1 MKLYVI
7 YDYKSKYPALSG
19 HLLTDAL
26 IRDCLGRENLVIER
40 TDKGKPYIKGP
51 DSADCFISVSHSEG
65 TFALLVS
72 DRNVGLDIQYH
83 RDVKADRIA
92 ARCFPA
98 EEAAYVADDP
108 AGSRFFTLWT
118 RKEAYS
124 KFTGLGMEQIMMKEP
139 VPDNCEVLFMDLRLE
154 DGCYC
159 SICSGTTGKKGGQK
173 PDEIQISYR
182 K

>member
-1 MKLYVI
+1 MKLHVI
-7 YDYKSKYPALSG
+7 YDYKSKFPSLSG
-19 HLLTDAL
+19 RALTDAL
-26 IRDCLGRENLVIER
+26 IRECLGREDLIIER
-40 TDKGKPYIKGP
+40 TDKGKPYIAGP
-51 DSADCFISVSHSEG
+51 DSACCCVSVSHDKE

-72 DRNVGLDIQYH
+72 DRNVGLDIQYC

-92 ARCFPA
+92 ARFFSE
-98 EEAAYVADDP
+98 EEAAYVAEDNTE
-108 AGSRFFTLWT
+108 SRFFTLWT

-124 KFTGLGMEQIMMKEP
+124 KYTGLGMEQIMKKEP
-139 VPDNCEVLFMDLRLE
+139 VPNDGEVLFTDLMLA

-159 SICSGTTGKKGGQK
+159 SICSERIGKEGGQM

>member
-7 YDYKSKYPALSG
+7 FDYKDKYPALSG
-19 HLLTDAL
+19 RALTDAL
-26 IRDCLGRENLVIER
+26 IRECLGREDLVIER
-40 TDKGKPYIKGP
+40 NDKGKPFIAGP
-51 DSADCFISVSHSEG
+51 DSAVCRISVSHSEG

-72 DRNVGLDIQYH
+72 DRNVGLDIQYC
-83 RDVKADRIA
+83 RKLQADRIA
-92 ARCFPA
+92 ARCFTA
-98 EEAAYVADDP
+98 EEAADVAEDST
-108 AGSRFFTLWT
+108 GSRFFTIWT

-124 KFTGLGMEQIMMKEP
+124 KYTGLGMEQIMKKEP
-139 VPDNCEVLFMDLRLE
+139 VPDDREVLFTDLRLE

-159 SICSGTTGKKGGQK
+159 SICSERIEEGGQK

>member
-1 MKLYVI
+1 MKLHVI
-7 YDYKSKYPALSG
+7 YDYKSKFPTLSG
-19 HLLTDAL
+19 RALTDAL
-26 IRDCLGRENLVIER
+26 IRECLGREDLVIER
-40 TDKGKPYIKGP
+40 NDKGKPFTAGP
-51 DSADCFISVSHSEG
+51 DTADCCISVSHSEG

-83 RDVKADRIA
+83 RDVKTDRIA

-108 AGSRFFTLWT
+108 EGSRFFTLWT

-124 KFTGLGMEQIMMKEP
+124 KYTGLGMEQIMMKEP
-139 VPDNCEVLFMDLRLE
+139 VPDNCEVRFTDLRLE

-159 SICSGTTGKKGGQK
+159 SICSEHAEEKGGQK

>member
-19 HLLTDAL
+19 RTLTDAL
-26 IRDCLGRENLVIER
+26 IRECLGREDLIIER
-40 TDKGKPYIKGP
+40 TDKGKPYIAGP
-51 DSADCFISVSHSEG
+51 DPAGCCISVSHSEG
-65 TFALLVS
+65 AFALLLS
-72 DRNVGLDIQYH
+72 DRNVGLDIQYC

-98 EEAAYVADDP
+98 EEAAYVAEDSS
-108 AGSRFFTLWT
+108 GSRFFTLWA

-124 KFTGLGMEQIMMKEP
+124 KYTGLGMEQIMNKEP
-139 VPDNCEVLFMDLRLE
+139 VPDDREVLFMDLRLE

-159 SICSGTTGKKGGQK
+159 SICSEQLEEGGQK

>member
-7 YDYKSKYPALSG
+7 FDYKDKYPALSG
-19 HLLTDAL
+19 RALTDAL
-26 IRDCLGRENLVIER
+26 IRECLGREDLVIER
-40 TDKGKPYIKGP
+40 NDKGKPFIGGP
-51 DSADCFISVSHSEG
+51 DCAGCCISVSHSEG

-72 DRNVGLDIQYH
+72 DRNVGLDIQYR

-98 EEAAYVADDP
+98 EEAAYVAEDDS
-108 AGSRFFTLWT
+108 GSRFFTLWT

-124 KFTGLGMEQIMMKEP
+124 KYTGLGMEQIMKKEP
-139 VPDNCEVLFMDLRLE
+139 VPDNCEIQFTDLRLK

-159 SICSGTTGKKGGQK
+159 SICSEHAEEKGGQK

>member
-7 YDYKSKYPALSG
+7 YDYKSKYPDLSG
-19 HLLTDAL
+19 SALTDAL
-26 IRDCLGRENLVIER
+26 IRECLGREGLVIER

-51 DSADCFISVSHSEG
+51 GSDGICISVSHSEG

-72 DRNVGLDIQYH
+72 ERNVGLDIQYR
-83 RDVKADRIA
+83 RDVKADSIA

-98 EEAAYVADDP
+98 EEAAYVAEDGT
-108 AGSRFFTLWT
+108 GSRFFTLWT

-124 KFTGLGMEQIMMKEP
+124 KYTGLGMEQIMRKEP
-139 VPDNCEVLFMDLRLE
+139 VPDDCEILFTDLRLE

-159 SICSGTTGKKGGQK
+159 SICSERIEEGGQK

>member
-7 YDYKSKYPALSG
+7 HDYKSKYPALSG

-26 IRDCLGRENLVIER
+26 IRDCLGREDLVIER

-51 DSADCFISVSHSEG
+51 DTAGCCISVSHSEG

-98 EEAAYVADDP
+98 EEAAYVAEDST
-108 AGSRFFTLWT
+108 GSRFFTFWT

-124 KFTGLGMEQIMMKEP
+124 KYTGIGIEQIMKKEP
-139 VPDNCEVLFMDLRLE
+139 APDDGEVLFTDLRLE

-159 SICSGTTGKKGGQK
+159 SICSERIEKEGGQR

>member
-7 YDYKSKYPALSG
+7 FDYKEKYPALSG
-19 HLLTDAL
+19 RLLTDEL
-26 IRDCLGRENLVIER
+26 IRECLGREDIVIER
-40 TDKGKPYIKGP
+40 TDRGKPYIASTDFAG
-51 DSADCFISVSHSEG
+51 CCISVSHSGG

-72 DRNVGLDIQYH
+72 DRNVGLDIQYR

-92 ARCFPA
+92 ARCFPEEEAFYVA
-98 EEAAYVADDP
+98 EEAA
-108 AGSRFFTLWT
+108 GGRFFTLWT

-124 KFTGLGMEQIMMKEP
+124 KYTGLGMEQIMKKEP
-139 VPDNCEVLFMDLRLE
+139 VPDSCEVQFTDFRLE

-159 SICSGTTGKKGGQK
+159 SICSGRTGEEGGQE